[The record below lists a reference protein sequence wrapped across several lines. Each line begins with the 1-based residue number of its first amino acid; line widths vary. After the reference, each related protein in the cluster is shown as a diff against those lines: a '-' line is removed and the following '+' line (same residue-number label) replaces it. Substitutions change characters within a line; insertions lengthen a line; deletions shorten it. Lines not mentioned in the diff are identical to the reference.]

1 MAQVGLEIFGSEH
14 DISLVQECARTV
26 LIFFYGLL
34 LLRLSGRRTF
44 ADWSAFDIILSIII
58 GSSLSRALTG
68 SAPLLGTL
76 AAAAVLTALHVLL
89 GHLVAYSRTLSRV
102 IEGGPIELGADGRI
116 DHRARR
122 RTMISDCDIR
132 EALRAHGLEHEEMT
146 RRIVLEASGAIS
158 IIKKTTGAERMP
170 ESSR

>member
-1 MAQVGLEIFGSEH
+1 MEQYWSELFGSEH
-14 DISLVQECARTV
+14 NISLAQECARTV

-68 SAPLLGTL
+68 GAPLLGTL
-76 AAAAVLTALHVLL
+76 AAAAVLAALHVLL
-89 GHLVAYSRTLSRV
+89 GHLVAYSKTFSRI
-102 IEGGPIELGADGRI
+102 IEGGPIELGAGGQI

-122 RTMISDCDIR
+122 HSMISECDIR
-132 EALRAHGLEHEEMT
+132 EALRARGIEDERDT

-158 IIKKTTGAERMP
+158 IIKKTA
-170 ESSR
+170 